1 MDQILKVLNEKLSQ
15 QENELK
21 VMGFRLERLEKELK
35 EKDKIIENQAVIIDG
50 LNITVQDL
58 RGETR

>member
-21 VMGFRLERLEKELK
+21 VMGFRVERLEKELK
-35 EKDKIIENQAVIIDG
+35 EKDKLIENQSAIIDG
-50 LNITVQDL
+50 LTLTVQDL
-58 RGETR
+58 RGESR

>member
-21 VMGFRLERLEKELK
+21 VMGFRVERLEKELK
-35 EKDKIIENQAVIIDG
+35 EKDKLIENQSAIIDG
-50 LNITVQDL
+50 LTLTVQDL

>member
-35 EKDKIIENQAVIIDG
+35 EKDKLIENQAVIIDG

>member
-35 EKDKIIENQAVIIDG
+35 EKDKLIDNQAVIIDG

>member
-35 EKDKIIENQAVIIDG
+35 EKDKLIENQAVIIDG

-58 RGETR
+58 RGESR

>member
-1 MDQILKVLNEKLSQ
+1 MDQILKVLDEKLSQ

-35 EKDKIIENQAVIIDG
+35 EKDKLIENQAVIIDG

-58 RGETR
+58 RGESR

>member
-58 RGETR
+58 RGKSR